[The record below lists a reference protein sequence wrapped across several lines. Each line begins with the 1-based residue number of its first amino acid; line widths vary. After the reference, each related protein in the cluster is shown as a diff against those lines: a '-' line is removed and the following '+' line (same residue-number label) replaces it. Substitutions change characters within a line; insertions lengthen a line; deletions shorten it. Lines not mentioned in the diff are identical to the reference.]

1 MRTKI
6 AYGILG
12 IMFVLIVH
20 FMSPISVLAA
30 EMWNDEISQDD
41 VAAEMWNDENSQDD
55 VSQADV
61 QSEKSVEET
70 SNIGLQEKNE
80 QSTKEK
86 VNMSQ
91 GDAPQGDVPQGDASQ
106 GDMPQGDAP
115 QGDMPQ
121 GDAPQG
127 DMPQGDTPQGD
138 IPKGTQPVENG
149 PVENGPEV
157 LNVQTSAN
165 NPKIDSKLQYVLK
178 HASEDEYIVVVI
190 DLQAVDEDA
199 VRALLGDAA
208 APSEALESAKYVY
221 AVIAEAFLNR
231 YFSGEGRDR
240 ILSQSGYS
248 ETVVEK
254 IGKDILGSY
263 RTVVKYTST
272 ITVRAKKSEILA
284 FAADSQVDRVSLY
297 DDSWVPESVGVLN
310 EAKATAK
317 VELSH
322 YKDLSKYRE
331 AQQKEIQ
338 LLVDRGLVAI
348 DNAED
353 VETVRSIL
361 KKSESEIDKVKT
373 HQQLLEEEAKQ
384 QTGSQNGQKPSGD
397 KTNNTGTGSQSGQ
410 NNTSGTS
417 GKENSAATG
426 INSASDKNG
435 ADKNSTGKNGTYGS
449 SSDKNG
455 ASGSGAGNNGAS
467 GSSTDKNGTGESN
480 VDENGTGGSSVDENG
495 IGGSG
500 PSENSTGEI
509 VAGAG
514 NEDMESLLQRVEE
527 KFLKDGLRI
536 WLKDALVQETW
547 SEKKAF
553 AANNGQKENALQM
566 SDDTTFYGS
575 HKAELDIITEEARDL
590 LKKSLVGLAMAL
602 AISTIGYV
610 IWRRKK

>member
-254 IGKDILGSY
+254 IGKDILSSY

-348 DNAED
+348 DAYEVNAY
-353 VETVRSIL
+353 RYIP
-361 KKSESEIDKVKT
+361 KR
-373 HQQLLEEEAKQ
+373 LLEEKLPIAYEILLDMLEK
-384 QTGSQNGQKPSGD
+384 KW
-397 KTNNTGTGSQSGQ
+397 
-410 NNTSGTS
+410 
-417 GKENSAATG
+417 KECFV
-426 INSASDKNG
+426 IEKNHQLERIPYNEIYYLKK
-435 ADKNSTGKNGTYGS
+435 DGKNTLIAHKKGI
-449 SSDKNG
+449 
-455 ASGSGAGNNGAS
+455 
-467 GSSTDKNGTGESN
+467 
-480 VDENGTGGSSVDENG
+480 SSVRMSISETLHAVNHSNSFLMVDKSYAVNG
-495 IGGSG
+495 WHVMSLKDQQVVLRDGSILPVSG
-500 PSENSTGEI
+500 P
-509 VAGAG
+509 
-514 NEDMESLLQRVEE
+514 R
-527 KFLKDGLRI
+527 LKQV
-536 WLKDALVQETW
+536 KT
-547 SEKKAF
+547 
-553 AANNGQKENALQM
+553 
-566 SDDTTFYGS
+566 
-575 HKAELDIITEEARDL
+575 ELMR
-590 LKKSLVGLAMAL
+590 
-602 AISTIGYV
+602 Y
-610 IWRRKK
+610 WR